1 MPRKTNKEDKEKSV
15 VVGLYLPPSL
25 YAQLKRRAALED
37 RTVSAYIR
45 RVLTRATEQNEEK

>member
-15 VVGLYLPPSL
+15 VVGLYLPAAL
-25 YAQLKRRAALED
+25 YAQLKRLAALED

-45 RVLTRATEQNEEK
+45 RVLTRATEQNEE

>member
-15 VVGLYLPPSL
+15 VVGLYLPLSL